1 MEVLDVMDVG
11 EAVGETVGQTVQQ
24 ARANLNTLTGNLA
37 LDTLVSGIIT
47 FLVCYIAIRIIKTLM
62 GKMLA
67 RATRLDAPVKNLI
80 SKLVI
85 TLLWALTII
94 IVAGAFGINATSLVA
109 VLSVAGLALSLSI
122 QGLLTN
128 FFSGIMLHINKP
140 FKDGDFVELGD
151 KVGTIKN
158 IGFFNTVMNTLDN
171 VNIIIPNGDLTAAAV
186 KNYSSEPQRRVDLT
200 FSTSYD
206 APTETV
212 KEAIMEVIKA
222 DSRIYSDPAPFVR
235 LLSYDSSSIKYVV
248 RVWVNSPD
256 YWSVYFDLNENVRE
270 SFAKHG
276 VEMSYDHI
284 NVHMIDK

>member
-37 LDTLVSGIIT
+37 LDTLLSGIIT

-67 RATRLDAPVKNLI
+67 RATRLDVPVKNLI

-222 DSRIYSDPAPFVR
+222 DPRIYSDPAPFVR
-235 LLSYDSSSIKYVV
+235 LLSYDASSIKYVV
-248 RVWVNSPD
+248 RVWVNNPD
-256 YWSVYFDLNENVRE
+256 YWGVYFDLNENVRE